1 MYACLLTIISCKSC
15 DFLQE
20 KEYWTSVIDTS
31 LNEQLKKKAYKE
43 AIMFFIPT
51 DDPSNAW
58 SSTNSDRVEL
68 IISSDEIKSISSKYI
83 AKILIGS

>member
-1 MYACLLTIISCKSC
+1 M
-15 DFLQE
+15 LQE
-20 KEYWTSVIDTS
+20 KEYWTSVINTS

-43 AIMFFIPT
+43 AIVFFIPT
-51 DDPSNAW
+51 DDPSNTW
-58 SSTNSDRVEL
+58 SSTNSERVEL